1 MIYFIRNT
9 CIVLFLN
16 RILFL
21 LDLKLKFKIYDLK
34 YVMFTWK

>member
-34 YVMFTWK
+34 YVMFT